1 MSSPTEYPP
10 PHMPTTQLS
19 TPLCP
24 QWRQPRPPANR
35 SRQVNKLVQWGAT
48 WRIQFEPSKS
58 QAMTIS
64 RHRVDWPI
72 PPVDFNGLNVAD
84 VDTLKLLGVT
94 FDRHLHFGQHLR
106 TTAFRA
112 ARRIDFLRK
121 AVKVLDHKG
130 RTAAYKGFV
139 RPMLEYCPLVWS
151 GAADGHLR
159 RLDKVQKR
167 ALSLLGQGTIVDS
180 LVLRRTVSGLC
191 FLYKLL
197 SGPAC
202 PHSVLCFPPP
212 PPPIGPHRNP
222 RTRRQLA
229 TAHPFQLSLP
239 LPVRSNDSILRA
251 FPYGTVTAW
260 NALPLSVLETAPTPT
275 QLQTFKVQVHRHLLK
290 ANWLCATDTVHV

>member
-1 MSSPTEYPP
+1 
-10 PHMPTTQLS
+10 
-19 TPLCP
+19 
-24 QWRQPRPPANR
+24 
-35 SRQVNKLVQWGAT
+35 
-48 WRIQFEPSKS
+48 
-58 QAMTIS
+58 MTIS

-72 PPVDFNGLNVAD
+72 PPIAFNGLNVTD
-84 VDTLKLLGVT
+84 VDTIKLLGVT
-94 FDRHLHFGQHLR
+94 FDRHLHYGQHLR
-106 TTAFRA
+106 ITALRA
-112 ARRIDFLRK
+112 ARRIGFLRK
-121 AVKVLDHKG
+121 ACKVLDHKG

-197 SGPAC
+197 SGSRLPTLRA
-202 PHSVLCFPPP
+202 LLPPQLAH
-212 PPPIGPHRNP
+212 IENP

-260 NALPLSVLETAPTPT
+260 ERPSALRPGDSANTCPASDFQGPSAPS
-275 QLQTFKVQVHRHLLK
+275 
-290 ANWLCATDTVHV
+290 LC

>member
-1 MSSPTEYPP
+1 M
-10 PHMPTTQLS
+10 
-19 TPLCP
+19 
-24 QWRQPRPPANR
+24 
-35 SRQVNKLVQWGAT
+35 
-48 WRIQFEPSKS
+48 I
-58 QAMTIS
+58 IS
-64 RHRVDWPI
+64 RLHVDWPI
-72 PPVDFNGLNVAD
+72 PPVAFNGLNVAD
-84 VDTLKLLGVT
+84 VDTLKLLEVT
-94 FDRHLHFGQHLR
+94 FDRHPHYGQHLR
-106 TTAFRA
+106 TTALRA
-112 ARRIDFLRK
+112 TLRIGFLRK
-121 AVKVLDHKG
+121 AFKVLDHKG

-139 RPMLEYCPLVWS
+139 RPMLKYCPLVWS
-151 GAADGHLR
+151 GAADGNLR

-197 SGPAC
+197 SAPPPPPAC
-202 PHSVLCFPPP
+202 PHSTLCFPHNSVAH
-212 PPPIGPHRNP
+212 IENP

-260 NALPLSVLETAPTPT
+260 NALPLSVLETAPTSA

-290 ANWLCATDTVHV
+290 ENWLWASTDTV

>member
-1 MSSPTEYPP
+1 MGG
-10 PHMPTTQLS
+10 
-19 TPLCP
+19 
-24 QWRQPRPPANR
+24 
-35 SRQVNKLVQWGAT
+35 LVGFGWT
-48 WRIQFEPSKS
+48 ICSPSKVLPGAHGQVPWRAS
-58 QAMTIS
+58 TIS
-64 RHRVDWPI
+64 AT
-72 PPVDFNGLNVAD
+72 LNVAD

-94 FDRHLHFGQHLR
+94 FDRHLHYGQHLR
-106 TTAFRA
+106 TTALRA
-112 ARRIDFLRK
+112 ARRIGFLRK
-121 AVKVLDHKG
+121 AFKVLDHKG

-197 SGPAC
+197 SGPRLPTLRA
-202 PHSVLCFPPP
+202 LLPPQLAH
-212 PPPIGPHRNP
+212 IENP

-260 NALPLSVLETAPTPT
+260 NALPLSVLETAPTPA

-290 ANWLCATDTVHV
+290 ANWLWATDTV